1 MSESK
6 SYYIQLH
13 LIIII
18 SSLTPSINRLINL
31 TSLEIVFYR
40 TLIAALVFGA
50 YVYIKKLNIKLEQRL
65 IAELLIIGLITA
77 VYWTLYALAAKVGNS
92 SVTLVGVATSPL
104 WVSVINPII
113 QNKRMDYFQILTGV
127 CAVFGVYMIFGSG
140 FEYGLGLLIA
150 IISAFFGALVTVLN
164 AQFAK
169 SQNIYVVSF
178 YQMSG
183 AWIGSMFLFPFFNYF
198 NSTSLHTPIWS
209 DILLIAFV
217 AITSSIYGYAVLIK
231 VMKLISPFTVVLVSN
246 LAPVYGM
253 VAALIIHGK
262 TEMMNMYFYAGTAV
276 ILFSVIAYPLMELAG
291 RKRQSLHS
299 KTS

>member
-1 MSESK
+1 MSENK
-6 SYYIQLH
+6 SYYLQLH

-18 SSLTPSINRLINL
+18 SSLIPSINRLISL

-40 TLIAALVFGA
+40 TLIATVIFGA
-50 YVYIKKLNIKLEQRL
+50 YVYSKKLNVKLDQRL

-77 VYWTLYALAAKVGNS
+77 VYWTLHAFAAKIANS

-113 QNKRMDYFQILTGV
+113 QNKKMDYFQILTGV
-127 CAVFGVYMIFGSG
+127 CAVFGVYMIFGAG
-140 FEYGLGLLIA
+140 FDYGLGLFIA
-150 IISAFFGALVTVLN
+150 IIAAFFGALVTVLN

-169 SQNIYVVSF
+169 AQNIYVVSF
-178 YQMSG
+178 YQMGG
-183 AWIGSMFLFPFFNYF
+183 AWIGSILLFPLFNYF
-198 NSTSLHTPIWS
+198 NNTSIHKPIWT
-209 DILLIAFV
+209 DILLIIFIAF
-217 AITSSIYGYAVLIK
+217 ASSIYGYSVLIK

-253 VAALIIHGK
+253 IAALLIHGK

-276 ILFSVIAYPLMELAG
+276 ILFSVIAYPLMEMAAKKG
-291 RKRQSLHS
+291 REIIEK
-299 KTS
+299 